1 MALRIERYGR
11 TRFWALWD
19 GNELVTVTVY
29 TKGAQEVQRRL
40 EALPPQPWGQIL
52 QARAQ
57 AAAVEQA
64 HALAAQAR
72 ALARQA
78 RQLAGERS
86 TR

>member
-1 MALRIERYGR
+1 MAFRIARDGR
-11 TRFWALWD
+11 TRCWALWD

-29 TKGAQEVQRRL
+29 TKGAQEVPRRL

-52 QARAQ
+52 QARAH
-57 AAAVEQA
+57 AAAVDQA

-72 ALARQA
+72 ELERQA
-78 RQLAGERS
+78 RQLAGDRS